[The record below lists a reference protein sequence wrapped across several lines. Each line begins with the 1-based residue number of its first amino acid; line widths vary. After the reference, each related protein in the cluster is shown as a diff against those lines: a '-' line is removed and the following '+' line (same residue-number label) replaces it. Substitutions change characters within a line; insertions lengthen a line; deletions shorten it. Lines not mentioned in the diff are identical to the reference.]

1 MKRNLTFFMIVCFA
15 ILFTACHKES
25 EGVYNPG
32 KKISKTYYT
41 AYNSDGTIE
50 QPRHLSE
57 TYTWNKDNTLN
68 NIESEWSRQSYTYYS
83 NKRIKTYTYQSK
95 VDGWSYTSEYK
106 YKGNQ
111 LSEIKLSDGEIYQFT
126 HKNGK
131 IVTITYGVYNNDKNA
146 DKSKVS
152 PLRFVLSEE
161 ICRDIQENIEMQR
174 AKKVGKGSNTGTDVH
189 VLSTYPLTWT
199 KDNVT
204 KMVYMD
210 EEDGRTITNTY
221 QYDSYNNP
229 YYNSDYT
236 EVYSLSKNNIISEK
250 HEQGNS
256 LRVITYTY
264 TYEDQY
270 PVRKQQSSQSYWNG
284 SLMSESNNRLTE
296 YEYLN

>member
-152 PLRFVLSEE
+152 PLRFCYLKKFAGIFRRILKCNGRRRWERDPIQVLMFTCFQP
-161 ICRDIQENIEMQR
+161 I
-174 AKKVGKGSNTGTDVH
+174 H
-189 VLSTYPLTWT
+189 
-199 KDNVT
+199 
-204 KMVYMD
+204 
-210 EEDGRTITNTY
+210 
-221 QYDSYNNP
+221 
-229 YYNSDYT
+229 
-236 EVYSLSKNNIISEK
+236 
-250 HEQGNS
+250 
-256 LRVITYTY
+256 
-264 TYEDQY
+264 
-270 PVRKQQSSQSYWNG
+270 
-284 SLMSESNNRLTE
+284 
-296 YEYLN
+296 

>member
-1 MKRNLTFFMIVCFA
+1 MIVCFA
-15 ILFTACHKES
+15 ILFTACHKER

-41 AYNSDGTIE
+41 AYSSDGTIE

-83 NKRIKTYTYQSK
+83 NKRIKTSTYRSK
-95 VDGWSYTSEYK
+95 VDGKSHTSEYK

-111 LSEIKLSDGEIYQFT
+111 LSEIKLSDGGICQFT

-131 IVTITYGVYNNDKNA
+131 IVTIIYGEYNNDKNA
-146 DKSKVS
+146 DKCKVS

-174 AKKVGKGSNTGTDVH
+174 AKKVGKGSNTGTDVY
-189 VLSTYPLTWT
+189 VTATCTLNWT

-204 KMVYMD
+204 KMVY
-210 EEDGRTITNTY
+210 EEEGRTITYTY

-236 EVYSLSKNNIISEK
+236 EAGGLSKNNIIGEK
-250 HEQGNS
+250 SEQGNG

-270 PVRKQQSSQSYWNG
+270 PVSMQKSTQNYWNG
-284 SLMSESNNRLTE
+284 SLVSESNSGLAE